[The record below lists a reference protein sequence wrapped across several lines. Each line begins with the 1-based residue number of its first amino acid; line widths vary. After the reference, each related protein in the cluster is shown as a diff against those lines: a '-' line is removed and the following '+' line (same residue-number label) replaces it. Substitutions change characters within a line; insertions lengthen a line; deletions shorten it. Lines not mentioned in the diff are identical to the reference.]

1 MKTQLQVVEASPY
14 QAYRPV
20 IHHDTSEDFT
30 VYRTAGVIA
39 RWYALW
45 LDVVLSAPLNVLIH
59 LPFRRY
65 LERLEAYGLVTKY
78 WGFSATLGAVLLMLY
93 FIAPTLLFGQTLGK
107 RIVGLRV
114 IRANCSPDVGFLRVV
129 VRETIGKILSLGLLG
144 VGFLMPL
151 MNVRHRA
158 LHDYLAGTIVVTYRQ
173 R

>member
-1 MKTQLQVVEASPY
+1 MKTQLQVVETSPY

-20 IHHDTSEDFT
+20 ILHDSTEDFT
-30 VYRTAGVIA
+30 VYRTAGLVA

-45 LDVVLSAPLNVLIH
+45 LDLVLSAPLNVVLH
-59 LPFRRY
+59 LPFQRY
-65 LERLEAYGLVTKY
+65 LAKLEAYGHTAKY
-78 WGFSATLGAVLLMLY
+78 WGFSAALAVVLLMIY

-114 IRANCSPDVGFLRVV
+114 IRANCNPEIGFFRVV
-129 VRETIGKILSLGLLG
+129 LRESVGKLLSVGLLG
-144 VGFLMPL
+144 IGFLFPL
-151 MNVRHRA
+151 MNQRQRA

>member
-1 MKTQLQVVEASPY
+1 MKTQLQVVESSPY

-20 IHHDTSEDFT
+20 ILHDAAEDFT
-30 VYRTAGVIA
+30 VYRTAGLVA

-45 LDVVLSAPLNVLIH
+45 LDLVLSAPLNVILH
-59 LPFRRY
+59 LPFQRY
-65 LERLEAYGLVTKY
+65 LAKLEAYGLTAKY
-78 WGFSATLGAVLLMLY
+78 WGFSAALAVALLMIY

-114 IRANCSPDVGFLRVV
+114 IRANCNPEIGFGRVV
-129 VRETIGKILSLGLLG
+129 VRESIGKLLSAALFGI
-144 VGFLMPL
+144 GFLFPL
-151 MNVRHRA
+151 MNQRHRA

>member
-1 MKTQLQVVEASPY
+1 MKTQLQVVESSPY

-20 IHHDTSEDFT
+20 ILHDAVEDFT
-30 VYRTAGVIA
+30 VYRTAGITA

-59 LPFRRY
+59 LPFQRY
-65 LERLEAYGLVTKY
+65 LERLEAYGYVTRY
-78 WGFSATLGAVLLMLY
+78 WAFTGALATVLLMIY

-114 IRANCSPDVGFLRVV
+114 IRANCSPEVGFVRIV
-129 VRETIGKILSLGLLG
+129 VRETIGKLLSAALLGL
-144 VGFLMPL
+144 GFLFPL
-151 MNVRHRA
+151 MNQRQRA